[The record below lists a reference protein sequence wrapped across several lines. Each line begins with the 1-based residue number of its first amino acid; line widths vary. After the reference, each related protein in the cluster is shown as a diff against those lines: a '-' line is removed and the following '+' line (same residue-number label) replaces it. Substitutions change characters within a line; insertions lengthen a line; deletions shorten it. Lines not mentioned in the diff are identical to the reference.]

1 MTPNQRSALRALPVF
16 NVQGWLR
23 HVADL
28 LEAGVVT
35 LHHHQIAMDNS
46 DLAINARFSIVDKK
60 HLEMLDIADK
70 HETQTQTMTK
80 PEMRKEEKA
89 AQGHVHTDS

>member
-1 MTPNQRSALRALPVF
+1 
-16 NVQGWLR
+16 
-23 HVADL
+23 
-28 LEAGVVT
+28 
-35 LHHHQIAMDNS
+35 MDNS